1 MVQINLK
8 RKTKETIFW
17 SFSILVILLL
27 TLGIGL
33 YSYAQLT
40 WLNSAVFFCFLSLS
54 GWVLIEFISAL
65 NVKQSPFD

>member
-1 MVQINLK
+1 MVQISLK
-8 RKTKETIFW
+8 RKTKETVFW

-33 YSYAQLT
+33 YSYAHLT

-54 GWVLIEFISAL
+54 GWVLIEFISSL
-65 NVKQSPFD
+65 NVKQSSFD